1 MHVNP
6 DGGLSEGD
14 GLSLERWIGQ
24 SQWRCGGNVCV
35 LGVGLSHRRSSKGRD
50 SEGLIVASTAEAPG
64 AGHTLLS
71 NFISATIIMC
81 QFWR

>member
-35 LGVGLSHRRSSKGRD
+35 LGVGLSQRRSSKGKD
-50 SEGLIVASTAEAPG
+50 SEGIIVASIAERPQVP
-64 AGHTLLS
+64 
-71 NFISATIIMC
+71 ATCSVI
-81 QFWR
+81 